1 VMVMVATRP
10 ELARRAFDRMFE
22 RNMRAIRSLA
32 LLGGAGI
39 FIEDCCS
46 DMLHPASW
54 EALCLPALRRM
65 VEEIRALGMRSLHYF
80 CGNPAGKWELLL
92 ATGADALGLEES
104 KKGFTADVE
113 ELAERCRGRCAVM
126 GNLDAIGVLAK
137 GTEEELRSQVA
148 RQISAGRRN
157 GGRFILSLGSPV
169 TPATPIERVRQYL
182 RLARE
187 IGKD

>member
-1 VMVMVATRP
+1 
-10 ELARRAFDRMFE
+10 
-22 RNMRAIRSLA
+22 
-32 LLGGAGI
+32 
-39 FIEDCCS
+39 
-46 DMLHPASW
+46 
-54 EALCLPALRRM
+54 
-65 VEEIRALGMRSLHYF
+65 
-80 CGNPAGKWELLL
+80 
-92 ATGADALGLEES
+92 
-104 KKGFTADVE
+104 
-113 ELAERCRGRCAVM
+113 M